1 MSQEGNESRDLHSPR
16 ESKDLHSPR
25 NAKSAALSQMKAKQG
40 SHSSPKK
47 PAQRKLT
54 PKQQMK
60 AKRMKEKDEKQAM
73 KQKANEIRASYTALT
88 PCKTT
93 LDPSEREPVVGDK
106 LIVRDEYNIKCVTLP
121 APCSMCIDSREYD
134 SYMVLHLSCPQPLS
148 CFAPRYPANVLKEVR
163 DCLRHWHEAQRSR
176 TPGVSFTGRRNHKT
190 QNFHPLFGLEQ

>member
-1 MSQEGNESRDLHSPR
+1 MSQEES

-40 SHSSPKK
+40 SQSSPKK
-47 PAQRKLT
+47 PFQRKLT

-93 LDPSEREPVVGDK
+93 LDASEREPVVGDK
-106 LIVRDEYNIKCVTLP
+106 LIVRDEYNVKYVTLS
-121 APCSMCIDSREYD
+121 ASRSMCIGFRAFDL
-134 SYMVLHLSCPQPLS
+134 YM
-148 CFAPRYPANVLKEVR
+148 A
-163 DCLRHWHEAQRSR
+163 LRRPVYRARSR
-176 TPGVSFTGRRNHKT
+176 SHALRPGIPQMF
-190 QNFHPLFGLEQ
+190 